1 MPDFQNPQ
9 QQDPGAQ
16 KRLLIAFA
24 LTFVVIMLMQPL
36 LKKYGPQ
43 QAPAKPAEQQQTQP
57 EPAPSQTPAAAAVA
71 ATSGAAVA
79 QPAPKAEAK
88 QASAETETVIENDL
102 FKITF
107 INRGAQVKSWLL
119 KKYQDQ
125 PHGKPLELINSAAAS
140 KFGYPLSLWTYDAG
154 LREKLS
160 SALYV
165 SDQSGTV
172 NAPGS
177 VTFEYSDGDLVVR
190 KKFTFDHSYVV
201 RVEAQVTQGGQ
212 PVRAFPAWPAGFGDT
227 ANLPGYAAQKIEY
240 QAGDKIER
248 IEPKKVS
255 GGATLHGP
263 FHWAGATDQYF
274 AAVFLPDEPE
284 AADLVTLHNEVE
296 IPKNPDKP
304 SATDLQKVPVLG
316 VALGNIRGNVRQRIF
331 VGPKALDAL
340 DSVHSSLT
348 KSEATA
354 LGINPNDPMHRGP
367 DLTGLV
373 DFGRY
378 FGFIAK
384 PLFLW
389 LKWTHDHWVAN
400 WGWSIL
406 ILTVIITV
414 ATLPLRISGMKS
426 MMKMAKIQPE
436 MKSIQDKYRKYKFND
451 PRKADMQ
458 KEINELYKREGASPV
473 GGCLPTVIQLPFLIA
488 FYSML
493 GVGIELRHAPWLW
506 IKDLSS
512 PDPLYLLPI
521 LITISMFVVQKM
533 TPQAGMD
540 PAQAKMMA
548 FMMPLFIGYISLNLA
563 SGLGIYWAASNLLQ
577 MAQQTVLNRTE
588 FGRQMREAQLKR
600 AGKK

>member
-1 MPDFQNPQ
+1 MQDLQNPQ
-9 QQDPGAQ
+9 QQDPGAH

-24 LTFVVIMLMQPL
+24 LTFVVIVLMQPL

-43 QAPAKPAEQQQTQP
+43 QPETKPAEQQQP
-57 EPAPSQTPAAAAVA
+57 APAPAGGAAAPSPAPSTPAPAAPVKAQA
-71 ATSGAAVA
+71 RQAT
-79 QPAPKAEAK
+79 AE
-88 QASAETETVIENDL
+88 SETVVENDL
-102 FKITF
+102 YRITF
-107 INRGAQVKSWLL
+107 TNRGAQVKSWVL
-119 KKYQDQ
+119 KKYLDQ
-125 PHGKPLELINSAAAS
+125 PGGKPLDLINPVAAS
-140 KFGYPLSLWTYDAG
+140 RFGYPLSLWSYDEG
-154 LREKLS
+154 LRGKLS

-165 SDQSGTV
+165 SDTSGRVT
-172 NAPGS
+172 APAS
-177 VTFEYSDGDLVVR
+177 LTFEYSDGDLVVR
-190 KKFTFDHSYVV
+190 KKFIFDHSYVV
-201 RVEAQVTQGGQ
+201 RVEANVTQGGQ

-227 ANLPGYAAQKIEY
+227 VNLPGYAAQKIEY
-240 QAGDKIER
+240 QSGDKIER
-248 IEPKKVS
+248 VEPKKVS
-255 GGATLHGP
+255 GSNTLHGP
-263 FHWAGATDQYF
+263 FHWAGASDQYF

-284 AADLVTLHNEVE
+284 AADLVTLHNEIE
-296 IPKNPDKP
+296 IPKNPDKA
-304 SATDLQKVPVLG
+304 SSTELQKVPVLG
-316 VALGNIRGNVRQRIF
+316 AAVGNIHGNIRQRIF

-340 DSVHSSLT
+340 DSAHSSLT
-348 KSEATA
+348 KSEAAA
-354 LGINPNDPMHRGP
+354 LGISPSDPMHRGP

-373 DFGRY
+373 DFGRV

-436 MKSIQDKYRKYKFND
+436 LKAIQDKYRKYKFND

-458 KEINELYKREGASPV
+458 KEMNEVYKREGASPL
-473 GGCLPTVIQLPFLIA
+473 GGCLPTLIQLPFLFA

-493 GVGIELRHAPWLW
+493 QVAIELRHANWLW
-506 IKDLSS
+506 IKDLSA
-512 PDPLYLLPI
+512 PDPWYVLPI

-563 SGLGIYWAASNLLQ
+563 SGLGVYWAASNLLQ
-577 MAQQTVLNRTE
+577 MAQQVVLNRTE
-588 FGRQMREAQLKR
+588 FGQKMREAQMKR
-600 AGKK
+600 ARK